1 MIVAIFAAAAADS
14 ADFTTI
20 ACLCGMRTIEM
31 ETKDARAHKIRG
43 AADAA
48 AVLPHRTIPRLI
60 FSLFA

>member
-1 MIVAIFAAAAADS
+1 MIVAIFAAAADS